1 MANPILALDGLDKSF
16 GALHATRQV
25 SLDLQPGEIHALI
38 GPNGAGKSTLIAQ
51 IAGTL
56 KPDRGEVF
64 LAQQPISGLSVAARA
79 RKGLGRSFQV
89 SSLAE
94 PLSVLRNVMMGVQAL
109 QGSSFRFWKP
119 VQRDE
124 SLVEPALDAI
134 NRMGLGHRAE
144 TPVADLSHGERRQ
157 VEVACALA
165 LKPRALLLDEP
176 MAGLGPE
183 GSAKLTELLEALKTE
198 VPILLIEHDMDAVF
212 RLADRISVL
221 VDGEVIAHGDADTI
235 RQNPQVREAY
245 LGEEAPAC

>member
-1 MANPILALDGLDKSF
+1 MPEHVLKIENLEKAF
-16 GALHATRQV
+16 GALRATRSV
-25 SLDLQPGEIHALI
+25 SMNLVAGEIHALI

-56 KPDRGEVF
+56 APDGGGIWLDGVD
-64 LAQQPISGLSVAARA
+64 LTPLSVAQRARA
-79 RKGLGRSFQV
+79 GLGRSFQI

-94 PLSVLRNVMMGVQAL
+94 ELSAKANVMMAVQAL

-119 VQRDE
+119 VKSDFA
-124 SLVEPALDAI
+124 LTAPAMAALD
-134 NRMGLGHRAE
+134 RVGLGPRAN
-144 TPVADLSHGERRQ
+144 TPVEELSHGERRQ

-165 LKPRALLLDEP
+165 LKPKVLLLDEP

-183 GSAKLTELLEALKTE
+183 GSLMLTSLLEQLKKE

-221 VDGEVIAHGDADTI
+221 VSGEIIAQGDSNTI
-235 RQNPQVREAY
+235 RQNPEVQAAY
-245 LGEEAPAC
+245 LGQETC